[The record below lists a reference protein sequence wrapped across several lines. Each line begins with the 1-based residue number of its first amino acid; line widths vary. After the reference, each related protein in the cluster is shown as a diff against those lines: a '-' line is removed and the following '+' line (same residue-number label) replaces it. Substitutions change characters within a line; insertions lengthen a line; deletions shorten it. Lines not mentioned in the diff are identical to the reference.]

1 MLRSLLSKGSAF
13 GLLKQAIAQA
23 SSPVEAVAPALALQ
37 SIRPLSAAAQASKAE
52 DIIPPK
58 NLFSVHGKYAS
69 ALFVAAAKA
78 KKLDVVGK
86 ELEQLEE
93 VIKGNAEFR
102 AFLKDPIISPA
113 VKQKGLE
120 EFFKAAGASDITVN
134 FFAVLNENGR
144 LGRAEKV
151 IEAFEDL
158 YHEYKGEVKAVVT
171 VPYPLTDDQRT
182 ELKQSLQGFLEPG
195 QTLTIKEK
203 IKRSIMGGLTVD
215 IGEKYIDLSIA
226 TRIKKI
232 EAMLKDATLE

>member
-13 GLLKQAIAQA
+13 GLLKQAFAQA
-23 SSPVEAVAPALALQ
+23 STPVEAVALQ
-37 SIRPLSAAAQASKAE
+37 SIRPFSAAAEASKAK

-78 KKLDVVGK
+78 KQLDVVGK
-86 ELEQLEE
+86 ELEQLEQ

-102 AFLKDPIISPA
+102 SFLKDPILSPA

-144 LGRAEKV
+144 LKKAEKV

-158 YHEYKGEVKAVVT
+158 YHEYKGEVKAIVT

-195 QTLTIKEK
+195 QTLTIREK

-232 EAMLKDATLE
+232 EAMLKESTLE